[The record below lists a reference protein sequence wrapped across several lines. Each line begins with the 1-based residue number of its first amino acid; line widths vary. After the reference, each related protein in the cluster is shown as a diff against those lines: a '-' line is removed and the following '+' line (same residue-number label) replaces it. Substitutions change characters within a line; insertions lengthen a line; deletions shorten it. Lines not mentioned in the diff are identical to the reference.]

1 MKFIVGLGNPGPRY
15 KLTRHNVGFDVLDL
29 VAQRR
34 GLEFEASPADAV
46 MARERGPDA
55 RVILAKPLTFMNRSG
70 DAVGALARYFR
81 FDHAEILLVV
91 DDVNLSLGRLRAR
104 PDGSDGGHNGLRSVI
119 DELGTD
125 AVPRLRLGVG
135 RGDTSRGLAGYVLS
149 NFEREE
155 EEAAAKMV
163 EAAADAVDL
172 FIEQGMTQVMN
183 RFNAGPDSPAAGQEN
198 ASESK

>member
-1 MKFIVGLGNPGPRY
+1 MKLIVGLGNPGPRY
-15 KLTRHNVGFDVLDL
+15 MSTRHNVGFDVIDL

-55 RVILAKPLTFMNRSG
+55 QVILAKPLTFMNRSG
-70 DAVGALARYFR
+70 DAVGVLSRYLR
-81 FDHAEILLVV
+81 IDHAEILVVV
-91 DDVNLSLGRLRAR
+91 DDVNLPLGRLRAR

-119 DELGTD
+119 AELGTQ

-135 RGDTSRGLAGYVLS
+135 RGDASRGLAGYVLS
-149 NFEREE
+149 SFDRKE
-155 EEAAAKMV
+155 EEAAVNMV

-172 FIEQGMTQVMN
+172 FVDQGMAQVMN
-183 RFNAGPDSPAAGQEN
+183 RFNAGPAPPEPGQEN
-198 ASESK
+198 ASEAE